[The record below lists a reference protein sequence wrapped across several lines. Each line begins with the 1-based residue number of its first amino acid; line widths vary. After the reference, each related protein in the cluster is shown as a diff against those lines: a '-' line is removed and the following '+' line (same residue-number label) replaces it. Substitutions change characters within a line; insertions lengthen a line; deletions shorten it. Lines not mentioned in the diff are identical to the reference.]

1 MYADGSYRLSDKWLK
16 GTSLEELCH
25 IDDTK
30 WVPDGPAVLPLVELL
45 LFPEFTVPEVSV
57 LPVVGVVEVVVPVV
71 PVVPE
76 TTPGPPAV
84 IVPEV
89 AFPVPEVPG

>member
-1 MYADGSYRLSDKWLK
+1 MLTPASGAPAVGADEAG
-16 GTSLEELCH
+16 
-25 IDDTK
+25 IPF
-30 WVPDGPAVLPLVELL
+30 PDGPAVLPLVELL

-76 TTPGPPAV
+76 ATPGPPEV

>member
-1 MYADGSYRLSDKWLK
+1 MLTPASGVPAVGADEAG
-16 GTSLEELCH
+16 
-25 IDDTK
+25 IPF
-30 WVPDGPAVLPLVELL
+30 PDGPTVLPLVELL

-71 PVVPE
+71 PE
-76 TTPGPPAV
+76 TTPGPPEV

-89 AFPVPEVPG
+89 AFPVPAVPG

>member
-1 MYADGSYRLSDKWLK
+1 MLTPASGVPAVGADEAG
-16 GTSLEELCH
+16 
-25 IDDTK
+25 IPF
-30 WVPDGPAVLPLVELL
+30 PDGPAVLPLVELL

-71 PVVPE
+71 PE
-76 TTPGPPAV
+76 TTPGPPEV

-89 AFPVPEVPG
+89 AFPVPAVPG